1 MITDRFI
8 DGPLEPSRERYIQSM
23 LEEVQMGKTVSSVGN
38 QAIAYV
44 AGFIAINHES
54 PLITK
59 DLEGLLETSFIV
71 ATRAANSL
79 DKGGFINRKTTG
91 PKINGKKASKL
102 LIPEPELYEAIAIT
116 PDWQRATRICVLA
129 TELGLTVGQAID
141 TAIRNSLD
149 SLEIEGKNKI
159 P

>member
-1 MITDRFI
+1 MYMDRFI
-8 DGPLEPSRERYIQSM
+8 DGPLEPTREQHIQAM
-23 LEEVQMGKTVSSVGN
+23 LDEVQIGRATSSVGN
-38 QAIAYV
+38 QATAYV
-44 AGFIAINHES
+44 AGFIAINYKN

-79 DKGGFINRKTTG
+79 DKGGFINRKITG